1 MKNTSRN
8 RSMYVIEGYEEEIV
22 KLYDIGRNMWVH
34 EYKAKCVRI
43 SRKEVIVSW
52 YGAAQ
57 YFEKPWIQHNYF
69 YDIGHKLVI
78 NQS

>member
-34 EYKAKCVRI
+34 EYKAKCE
-43 SRKEVIVSW
+43 SR
-52 YGAAQ
+52 
-57 YFEKPWIQHNYF
+57 EKKW
-69 YDIGHKLVI
+69 
-78 NQS
+78 

>member
-1 MKNTSRN
+1 M
-8 RSMYVIEGYEEEIV
+8 
-22 KLYDIGRNMWVH
+22 H

-52 YGAAQ
+52 DGAAQ